1 MRWARGFFRLWM
13 VLSLFWVAGL
23 FFAMRPD
30 QTYQEY
36 SAAKM
41 DLGENNGLVSAD
53 TLIDAAERAIAA
65 DGVSP
70 AANRLFAMAAAA
82 QRSPDGLYRTE
93 KRKAFERR
101 LSGLKEEIGFILLP
115 PIIAFII
122 GACLAWALRGFQRKP
137 SA

>member
-1 MRWARGFFRLWM
+1 M
-13 VLSLFWVAGL
+13 VLSLFWVVAML
-23 FFAMRPD
+23 FAMRPD

-53 TLIDAAERAIAA
+53 TLIEAAERAIAA
-65 DGVSP
+65 DDDAP
-70 AANRLFAMAAAA
+70 AANRLYAMAAVAK
-82 QRSPDGLYRTE
+82 RSPDGLYRTE

-122 GACLAWALRGFQRKP
+122 GACLAWALRGFLRKP
-137 SA
+137 TA

>member
-1 MRWARGFFRLWM
+1 M

-41 DLGENNGLVSAD
+41 DLGESNGLISAD

-65 DGVSP
+65 DEASP
-70 AANRLFAMAAAA
+70 AANRLFAMAEVAK
-82 QRSPDGLYRTE
+82 RSPDGLYKTK
-93 KRKAFERR
+93 KRKTFERR
-101 LSGLKEEIGFILLP
+101 FRGLKEEIGFIFLP

-122 GACLAWALRGFQRKP
+122 GACLAWALRGFQRRP
-137 SA
+137 TA